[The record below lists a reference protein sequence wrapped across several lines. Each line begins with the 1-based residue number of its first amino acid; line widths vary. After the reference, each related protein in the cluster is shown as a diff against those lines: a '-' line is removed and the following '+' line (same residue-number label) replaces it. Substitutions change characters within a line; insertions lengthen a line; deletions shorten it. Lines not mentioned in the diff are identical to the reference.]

1 MFPLSQRFPPFSSSK
16 QSIMTSLLKIG
27 SITYGQLGRGL
38 IIMLLFGGVL
48 GAAYKYRARLWL

>member
-1 MFPLSQRFPPFSSSK
+1 MFPLSQRFPPYTNSK

-38 IIMLLFGGVL
+38 IVLIILSGVL
-48 GAAYKYRARLWL
+48 GTAYKYRARL